1 MTRPNPIG
9 IISMFYA
16 RPFGRVHFDTFT
28 RMKQAGCDFVELLVP
43 EPGELDL
50 RETRSV
56 LADHGLGVVLAA
68 RVNLT
73 RDLASDD
80 PVAHQAGVTYLQ
92 SCAGIAQE
100 LGATIVGGGG
110 FGPPPSIQQQQ
121 ASSERF
127 AKMQQTQESV
137 FRRNL
142 NADEYDAVAKL
153 RSEMQSQKRVT
164 VYKLDAAGELER
176 ATLTIGISDG
186 ENAQIIRGAEEGDV
200 FVVRANAADKASG
213 QTQARS

>member
-1 MTRPNPIG
+1 VVG
-9 IISMFYA
+9 
-16 RPFGRVHFDTFT
+16 
-28 RMKQAGCDFVELLVP
+28 L
-43 EPGELDL
+43 
-50 RETRSV
+50 
-56 LADHGLGVVLAA
+56 HG
-68 RVNLT
+68 
-73 RDLASDD
+73 
-80 PVAHQAGVTYLQ
+80 
-92 SCAGIAQE
+92 
-100 LGATIVGGGG
+100 
-110 FGPPPSIQQQQ
+110 SIQQQQ